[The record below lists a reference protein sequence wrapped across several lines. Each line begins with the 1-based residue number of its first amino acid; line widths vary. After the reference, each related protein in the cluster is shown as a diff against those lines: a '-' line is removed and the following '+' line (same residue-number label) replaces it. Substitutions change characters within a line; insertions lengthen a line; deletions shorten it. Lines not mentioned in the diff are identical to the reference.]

1 MQPLDCIQK
10 MADWYFNWYI
20 HFLSAVCGNSRAN
33 EFLLDGSGVDGAIH
47 RATGSQL
54 LKKEVPDTPR
64 MAIYKAMKS
73 YKG

>member
-1 MQPLDCIQK
+1 MIK
-10 MADWYFNWYI
+10 
-20 HFLSAVCGNSRAN
+20 AVKGDIIKIKVPAIVNAAN